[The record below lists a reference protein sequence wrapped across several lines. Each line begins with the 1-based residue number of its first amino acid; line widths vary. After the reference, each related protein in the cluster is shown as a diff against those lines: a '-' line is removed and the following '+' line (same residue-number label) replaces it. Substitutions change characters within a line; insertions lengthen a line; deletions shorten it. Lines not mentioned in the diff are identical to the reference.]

1 MAEGI
6 DLFLVETHKILGYVY
21 IYFLASGPFRLIF
34 LLIFHPPI
42 NIALTLLSIRTNVY
56 ELANHT
62 KISY

>member
-6 DLFLVETHKILGYVY
+6 DLFFVEAHKILGYFFF
-21 IYFLASGPFRLIF
+21 FLASGPFRLIF

-42 NIALTLLSIRTNVY
+42 NIALTLLSNQANVY

>member
-6 DLFLVETHKILGYVY
+6 DLFLVEAHKILGYFFF
-21 IYFLASGPFRLIF
+21 FLASGPFRLIF

-42 NIALTLLSIRTNVY
+42 NIALTLLSTRANVY